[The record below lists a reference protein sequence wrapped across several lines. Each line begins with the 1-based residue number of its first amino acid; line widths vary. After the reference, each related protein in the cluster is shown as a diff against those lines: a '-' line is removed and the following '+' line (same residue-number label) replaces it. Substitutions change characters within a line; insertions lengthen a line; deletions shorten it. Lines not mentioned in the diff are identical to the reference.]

1 VRDDGGYKIVVHI
14 KIVPARKENIIV
26 KPPLVQIWSSRND
39 LDKSVAEK
47 IFNVIRTSLNENSRC
62 CIALSGGETPRNV
75 YRLMGRDAANRTI
88 DWKRVQV
95 FFCDERAVP
104 PDNPD
109 SNYGMIEREWLS
121 QIPIPQENV
130 HRMKGEIDPNV
141 ASQEY
146 DQEMRKT
153 FGSDSIGLNLVL
165 LGVGEDG
172 HTASL
177 FPGTDAVLEQEAFVK
192 PVFVRQKNN
201 WRLTLT
207 LPVFNAARKTIF
219 FAAGKKKAS
228 IIRRILET
236 KGADDKLP
244 ASLIRPKDG
253 TLCWMIDEDAG
264 SLLKEHTSIII
275 ERK

>member
-1 VRDDGGYKIVVHI
+1 MDTRLSCTSKFCPHVNENVDVR
-14 KIVPARKENIIV
+14 AT
-26 KPPLVQIWSSRND
+26 LVQIWNTRND
-39 LDKSVAEK
+39 LEKSVAEK
-47 IFNVIRTSLNENSRC
+47 IFDAIRTSLKENSRC
-62 CIALSGGETPRNV
+62 SIALSGGKTPRNV
-75 YRLMGRDAANRTI
+75 FRLMGKDAEKRI
-88 DWKRVQV
+88 VDWKRVQV

-121 QIPIPQENV
+121 HIPIPQENV

-146 DQEMRKT
+146 DLEMRKT
-153 FGSDSIGLNLVL
+153 FGGDSIELNLVL

-177 FPGTDAVLEQEAFVK
+177 FPGTDAVLEKEALVK
-192 PVFVRQKNN
+192 PVFVQQINS

-207 LPVFNAARKTIF
+207 LPVLNAAHEIIF
-219 FAAGKKKAS
+219 FAAGKQKAS
-228 IIRRILET
+228 VIRNVLRASGEDL
-236 KGADDKLP
+236 KLP
-244 ASLIRPKDG
+244 ASLIRPKNG
-253 TLCWMIDEDAG
+253 TLFWMIDDEAG
-264 SLLKEHTSIII
+264 SLLKEHSSILI